1 MLLNARELSL
11 AFGVAPVLDRVSLS
25 IEAGE
30 RIALLGRNGTGKS
43 SLLKVLAG
51 EIKPDDGAI
60 GGRDGLRVAR
70 LEQTMQVVPGQSVRH
85 VVSAGCGPLGA
96 LLERYTQLGGQLAD
110 AANAADSGLLQ
121 ELESTQQA
129 IEAADGWG
137 LQQRVDATLARL
149 GLTPEA
155 DYDRLSGGL
164 KRRALL
170 ARALVSEP
178 DLLLLDEPTNHLDV
192 DGIRQLEE
200 LLLGFGGAVL
210 FITHDRA
217 FLSRLAT
224 RILLLDR
231 GQLTSYP
238 GDYQR
243 FLATRDRELEA
254 EQQQQSLFDKQLAA
268 EERWIRQGIKAR
280 RTRNEGRVRA
290 LESMRRERA
299 ARRSQQGRAD
309 FSLQTAERSGKLV
322 LEARGI
328 AKRLGERTLFEDLS
342 LTVLRG
348 DKIGLIG
355 ANGSG
360 KTTLLQVLLKTLE
373 PDRGDVRHGT
383 RLDIAYFD
391 QLRATLDES
400 ATVAANV
407 TGGRDTVLVNGRER
421 HIHSYLSD
429 FLFTPAQVRGPIS
442 ALSGGER
449 NRLLLA
455 RLFTRSA
462 NLLVLDE
469 PTNDL
474 DLETLE
480 LLEELLTGF
489 AGTVLLVSHD
499 RAFLD
504 QVVTSCLVFEGDGK
518 VTETVGGYSDAMR
531 QLAASAQ
538 ARATPSAQARNPQP
552 RANPAAALQPATRG
566 GDRLRFKEQRELA
579 ELPARI
585 AALESTQ
592 QSLTAEL
599 SDPDLYRK
607 SPGRV
612 ATASQRLTEVEQAL
626 EAAMQRWI
634 DLEERADGS

>member
-11 AFGVAPVLDRVSLS
+11 AFGAAPVLDRVSLS

-60 GGRDGLRVAR
+60 GARDGLRVAR
-70 LEQTMQVVPGQSVRH
+70 LEQTMQVTPGQSVRG
-85 VVSAGCGPLGA
+85 VVSAGCGPVGA
-96 LLERYTQLGGQLAD
+96 LLERYTELGGQLAD
-110 AANAADSGLLQ
+110 NADTALLL
-121 ELESTQQA
+121 ELESIQQA

-137 LQQRVDATLARL
+137 LSQRVDATLARF

-155 DYDRLSGGL
+155 DYDHLSGGL

-170 ARALVSEP
+170 ARALVSAP

-192 DGIRQLEE
+192 EGIRQLEE
-200 LLLGFGGAVL
+200 LLLGFSGAVL

-231 GQLTSYP
+231 GLLTSYP

-290 LESMRRERA
+290 LEAMRRERA

-309 FSLQTAERSGKLV
+309 FSLQAAERSGKLV

-328 AKRLGERTLFEDLS
+328 TKRLGARTLFEDLN

-373 PDRGDVRHGT
+373 PDRGQVRHGT

-400 ATVAANV
+400 ATVADNV
-407 TGGRDTVLVNGRER
+407 TGGRDSVLVNGRER

-455 RLFTRSA
+455 RLFTHSA

-480 LLEELLTGF
+480 LLEELLIGF

-518 VTETVGGYSDAMR
+518 VTETVGGYTDAMR
-531 QLAASAQ
+531 QLSASAAARAAPSPQ
-538 ARATPSAQARNPQP
+538 ARSPQHP
-552 RANPAAALQPATRG
+552 PTGAGAAPPPAARG
-566 GDRLRFKEQRELA
+566 TSRLRFKEQRELA

-607 SPGRV
+607 APERV
-612 ATASQRLTEVEQAL
+612 AAASERLTEVEQAL
-626 EAAMQRWI
+626 EAAMQRWQ